1 MLHHKNKVQAEAIY
15 LDSQLDTGS
24 SGDGG
29 ADRVHGKF
37 PWVLPV
43 NSAARPELGGTCIPE
58 ELSYVLTIELS

>member
-1 MLHHKNKVQAEAIY
+1 M
-15 LDSQLDTGS
+15 DSLLATGS
-24 SGDGG
+24 SGAGG

-43 NSAARPELGGTCIPE
+43 NSVARPELGGTCIPE